1 MTKRAIKKKERKHAL
16 DYESDQE
23 KKRINN
29 NGKEKRKKNALSAKK
44 AFFFSWS
51 FSLFFLI
58 LFYKCPLLNKR
69 VHDKSHPILQS
80 CNFRIWKRDRNVT
93 TLYLLY
99 TSPVPFWLFSSLAT
113 AWHSSLKR
121 SIAAYRSETSR
132 ICFKVVFNLF
142 TEIHTGRSK
151 TLDEFFI

>member
-58 LFYKCPLLNKR
+58 LFYKCQLLNKR
-69 VHDKSHPILQS
+69 VQ
-80 CNFRIWKRDRNVT
+80 IWKRDRNVT

-142 TEIHTGRSK
+142 TEIHTGCSK
-151 TLDEFFI
+151 TLDEFCI